1 MFWFA
6 ICNTKLLN
14 FSGGVSVETWSEG
27 QHKGKIKF
35 PMNLL
40 SPDEFLDNL
49 AMIPNHLTSFCYLI
63 MNAPNQQ
70 VIPKSAKTTLQTK
83 PFEI

>member
-1 MFWFA
+1 
-6 ICNTKLLN
+6 
-14 FSGGVSVETWSEG
+14 
-27 QHKGKIKF
+27 
-35 PMNLL
+35 MNLL

-49 AMIPNHLTSFCYLI
+49 VMIPNHVTSFCYLI